1 MKITFE
7 LQGNILEYENDAVTD
22 ASEMGHAFSDGEEGH
37 EFCYATKW
45 QDFIGT
51 AFHLIQQ
58 TGGILILNGV
68 RIHAANFSDTNGS
81 SVTRETIVAL
91 DNRETLAL
99 SKLLIAGNESIGSMQ
114 LIRRT

>member
-1 MKITFE
+1 MKISFE
-7 LQGNILEYENDAVTD
+7 LQGNTLEYENDAVTES
-22 ASEMGHAFSDGEEGH
+22 SEMGHAFGDGEEGH
-37 EFCYATKW
+37 EYCNATTW

-68 RIHAANFSDTNGS
+68 NIHAANFSDTNGS

-91 DNRETLAL
+91 DNGETLAL
-99 SKLLIAGNESIGSMQ
+99 SKIVVAVNESD
-114 LIRRT
+114 